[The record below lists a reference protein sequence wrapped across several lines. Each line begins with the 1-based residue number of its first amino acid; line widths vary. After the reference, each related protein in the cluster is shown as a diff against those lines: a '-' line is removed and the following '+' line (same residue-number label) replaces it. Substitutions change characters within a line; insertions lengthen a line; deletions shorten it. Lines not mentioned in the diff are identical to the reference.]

1 MGRVVRLTR
10 IYTGGGDGGET
21 SLGDGT
27 RVRKDAKRVH
37 AFGEIDELN
46 SCLGLARAEALSSDT
61 DARLAIVQNDLFD
74 LGADLSVPRVEGEER
89 LRVTADQVTTL
100 EGWCD
105 EVNRSLADLTSF
117 ILPGGGRAPAAL
129 HLARSVCR
137 RAERAVVAVAEADD
151 VNEHVLV
158 YLNRLSDLLFILSR
172 AETPPG
178 AEVLWT
184 PGASREGIGAEGPG
198 AH

>member
-1 MGRVVRLTR
+1 MVRLTR

-27 RVRKDAKRVH
+27 RVRKDSMRVH
-37 AFGEIDELN
+37 AFGEVDELN
-46 SCLGLARAEALSSDT
+46 SCIGLARAEALSSEN

-74 LGADLSVPRVEGEER
+74 LGADLSAPRVEGEER
-89 LRVTADQVTTL
+89 LRVTAGQVATL
-100 EGWCD
+100 ERWCD
-105 EVNRSLADLTSF
+105 EVNESLADLTSF
-117 ILPGGGRAPAAL
+117 ILPGGGRAAAAL

-137 RAERAVVAVAEADD
+137 RAERAAVALADGAD

-172 AETPPG
+172 AETPHG
-178 AEVLWT
+178 AEILWT
-184 PGASREGIGAEGPG
+184 PGASREGTRTEGPG